1 LLLGIKINNYS
12 IFLEDKIGALIEDFQ
27 SGLVKDTSALSSGVS
42 IAFPLSG
49 INALIGR
56 NQTGKSLFLDIL
68 SFVSDSTVKGCAEA
82 SVIRGR
88 KGFSNLPNAALE
100 PIEFELCFEVKLKDS
115 PYNLSAV
122 LVRYLFSLT
131 SDAHGRPSYSHEQ
144 VDVFSGEDYS
154 LLKTVL
160 DINNGK
166 GVFRFRDQE
175 SEAEISDSRFSALR
189 TYGSMPQC
197 PVLNRLYHEISRWYF
212 CKFSSPSNGN
222 GTRTAVAPGG
232 HKHLDSYG
240 TNVQNVLDYIRIEN
254 PEHFERLTA
263 RIYSKIPS
271 VGKLKDKLP
280 DSFRQSPN
288 KLFLYLLL
296 LEDPRPRPM
305 ICIETPDMGLYHDMV
320 DVLSAE
326 LRAYSIRHPECQVI
340 FTTHNPYIL
349 ESIAPEEV
357 WIFKRDIA
365 EQESAVEVT
374 PAAADPLV
382 VEMYEQG
389 VGMGAIWYSGHF
401 DD

>member
-1 LLLGIKINNYS
+1 MLLGIKINNYS

-27 SGLVKDTSALSSGVS
+27 SGLVKDSASLSSGAP

-68 SFVSDSTVKGCAEA
+68 SFISDSTVKGCAEA

-88 KGFSNLPNAALE
+88 KGFTHLVANADK
-100 PIEFELCFEVKLKDS
+100 PIDFEMCFEINAKDT
-115 PYNLSAV
+115 PYNMTTALLS
-122 LVRYLFSLT
+122 YHFSLT
-131 SDAHGRPSYSHEQ
+131 ADAHGRPSYNHEQ
-144 VDVFSGEDYS
+144 VDVYSGEDFS
-154 LLKTVL
+154 LLRTVL
-160 DINNGK
+160 GVRNGK
-166 GVFRFRDQE
+166 GIVRFRNEE

-197 PVLNRLYHEISRWYF
+197 PLLSRIFYEISRWYF

-240 TNVQNVLDYIRIEN
+240 TNVQNVLDYIRIER
-254 PEHFERLTA
+254 PDHFERLTE
-263 RIYSKIPS
+263 RIHGKIPS

-280 DSFRQSPN
+280 ESFRQSPN

-296 LEDPRPRPM
+296 LEDLKPRPL

-326 LRAYSIRHPECQVI
+326 LRAFSIRHPECQVI

-357 WIFKRDIA
+357 WIFKRDT
-365 EQESAVEVT
+365 EDLEGAVEVT
-374 PAAADPLV
+374 PAASDPVV

-389 VGMGAIWYSGHF
+389 VGMGAIWYAGHF